1 MYKIKEDIMKAIENS
16 TVKIE
21 ELDLKKSDEIREK
34 IIQLYCEK
42 NHVDF
47 LWDDLLEYSCISDAN
62 AWKLIKKMVKN
73 KCVLFFNKS
82 DDKSMFLINSGGDLD
97 YILSETCGFEF
108 YITNLECSHLLC
120 FNHHDIL
127 YGCGLAYE
135 WLQHIN

>member
-47 LWDDLLEYSCISDAN
+47 LRDDLLEYSCISNPN
-62 AWKLIKKMVKN
+62 AWKLIKNWLKINV
-73 KCVLFFNKS
+73 CF
-82 DDKSMFLINSGGDLD
+82 FLINLMISQ
-97 YILSETCGFEF
+97 
-108 YITNLECSHLLC
+108 C
-120 FNHHDIL
+120 F
-127 YGCGLAYE
+127 
-135 WLQHIN
+135 